1 MELINQRYEI
11 LNEVSEGQF
20 GVIYRARDLKYGK
33 INAVKI
39 FNTDKIDKKNL
50 EFFKDEFLKLKSIDL
65 PCVIKPIDYF
75 KIWNINNS
83 EFGGNYFFYTMEFL
97 EGSSLRDY
105 EFKSS
110 EEKKEIF
117 KKILFYLKYL
127 HSNNISHGDLSDSNI
142 FINNNKQIVFIDLMY
157 YGNINEDIEQ
167 YKKLTDKYNI
177 NLKYNTDAHI
187 NDHEFFKYF
196 NKRWIPSIFYNNKLK
211 TDILNKINSI
221 NKTGSKSSVINFKN
235 FDYDYFNLN
244 KDYLET
250 IYQINNYRIIN
261 VELSQKPFSFIFEI
275 AKYLKNCF
283 FYRDI
288 YKNNK
293 KEIDNI
299 VENKIYDDKS
309 KSFRIIKGIIKK
321 LLEEICFKKQVVI
334 ICEKYD
340 HIDEESRNLLKFIN
354 MKLKTSNL
362 TFIVNSKTDLDV
374 NIEDTYFNYYNIKI
388 NPTDNKYIKGNLK
401 KLQNLFFHKN
411 INNIINVLNKENY
424 SDIFT
429 VINHIKNYSQRN
441 KNKED
446 INLNKI
452 SIQKIVYSKNY
463 FIESHFNNDY
473 KKIFAY
479 ISLLNHPV
487 NVNFLK
493 KLFDKNIDNTINY
506 LINNNILKYYEKN
519 KIGFKNIKLIEFV
532 QKKIKKKSDFSD
544 ILNKIIVFY
553 DQNTNKLKYND
564 YISFLKILFY
574 AEKYGK
580 LSNVL
585 WYRFLNNPDFNSLMY
600 REALKNN
607 LIDIYNNLS
616 EDKNKYSSRFLIIL
630 YLGLSAY
637 VYRNDKEKIEKI
649 LLKAESIKI
658 KNTKLKFRIYASL
671 LGFYFDNNKYNIV
684 EKYFKKINKLKDK
697 LDEEDKILYYEREYL
712 YYRTQKK
719 YKLSSEKLKKLIKK
733 IYKKIDTYPNLY
745 LRSLNMLAINYN
757 NLNKYKRSIN
767 IFKTMVKKAKKLNN
781 SFYVYMG
788 TNNIGHNYYYQ
799 GNKNKARTYFKK
811 AVDYSLDTYIDD
823 FIVTAYNNY
832 GLTANIYKDNKKYL
846 LNGLEIAKKNDFNN
860 IRLLILFNLSRYLS
874 IDEFYKLMQNSFEI
888 IQNNFST
895 AYDFLRVYFLFLSIA
910 IPSMYKMN
918 DEKLLKKYYNFYKKK
933 KEKITK
939 EIKTRGFIDLIDILF
954 KRYLNN
960 FNKNDFFRKLLNASK
975 NVQKDLLIHFVETI
989 IDNFIF
995 LFKREEKL
1003 KLINVLLENYNS
1015 DEKPEEYYNL
1025 KIHKLIIEQNKNFDI
1040 NQISNLML
1048 KSYNMSYTNYLTYM
1062 NIAKELK
1069 NKNKPRYKKLLSI
1082 ILEKLNTE
1090 QKTCKND
1097 EYFKVSYWN
1106 NIFSILNENFDI
1118 NLINSKIE
1126 VMKKNNV
1133 NIINKFEE
1141 IYYMNLKNNSYLY
1154 KNILN
1159 FIIDQ
1164 TSHDRA
1170 VLFLRENDE
1179 FVKKN
1184 SAYSF
1189 KFLYKRDYNLYYDET
1204 IDNIESDIKK
1214 VDCTIESDRIIK
1226 EYVIVP
1232 LLDYNIYQRVA
1243 YEKGSKFSRSSS
1255 SSLPARK
1262 RDYLLGFIYLDK
1274 KNNTVYEGEDIAL
1287 KLIKI
1292 FLSENIKRN
1301 KEENK
1306 FMRDPLTK
1314 LYLRSIFMKKIREIV
1329 YEEGNKKS
1337 DKLSILMMDIDDF
1350 KEVNDIYGHQKGDE
1364 ILKSVGRI
1372 IINSLRTVD
1381 IAARYGGEEFI
1392 IALPDTGLE
1401 GAKIVANRILNK
1413 VKESKLMGNFRELTL
1428 SCGISIYPDDS
1439 RWFEEIIKRADSNL
1453 YKAKENGKDQF
1464 VYEIN

>member
-1 MELINQRYEI
+1 LKLINQRYKI

-20 GVIYRARDLKYGK
+20 GVIYRAKDLKYGK

-75 KIWNINNS
+75 KIWNIDNS
-83 EFGGNYFFYTMEFL
+83 EFGGDYFFYTMEFL
-97 EGSSLRDY
+97 EGASLRDY

-167 YKKLTDKYNI
+167 YEKLSDKYNI
-177 NLKYNTDAHI
+177 DLSYDTGMNID
-187 NDHEFFKYF
+187 DHDFFKYF
-196 NKRWIPSIFYNNKLK
+196 NKRWTPSIFYNNKLK

-221 NKTGSKSSVINFKN
+221 NKTSDKSSVINFKN

-283 FYRDI
+283 YYKDI
-288 YKNNK
+288 YENNK

-299 VENKIYDDKS
+299 VENEIYDDKS
-309 KSFRIIKGIIKK
+309 KNFRIIKGIIKK

-362 TFIVNSKTDLDV
+362 TFIVNSKIDLDV
-374 NIEDTYFNYYNIKI
+374 NIEGTYFNYYNIEI

-411 INNIINVLNKENY
+411 IDNIIDVLNKNNY

-429 VINHIKNYSQRN
+429 VINHIKIYSQRN
-441 KNKED
+441 KNKEN

-463 FIESHFNNDY
+463 FIESHFSNDY

-487 NVNFLK
+487 NIKFLK

-532 QKKIKKKSDFSD
+532 QKKIKKESDFSD
-544 ILNKIIVFY
+544 ILNKIIKFY
-553 DQNTNKLKYND
+553 DQNKNKIKYND

-574 AEKYGK
+574 KEKYGK

-585 WYRFLNNPDFNSLMY
+585 WDKFLNNPDFNSLMY
-600 REALKNN
+600 RESIKNN
-607 LIDIYNNLS
+607 LTEIYNKVS
-616 EDKNKYSSRFLIIL
+616 KDENKYNKRFLATL
-630 YLGLSAY
+630 YIGLSVY
-637 VYRNDKEKIEKI
+637 VYRNNKENMEKI
-649 LLKAESIKI
+649 LLKAEKLEIQDS
-658 KNTKLKFRIYASL
+658 KLKFNIYASL
-671 LGFYFDNNKYNIV
+671 LGFYFDNNKYKLV
-684 EKYFKKINKLKDK
+684 EKYFNKIRKLKDQ
-697 LDEEDKILYYEREYL
+697 LDEEDKILYYEREYI

-719 YKLSSEKLKKLIKK
+719 YELSSEKLKKLIKK

-767 IFKTMVKKAKKLNN
+767 ILKTMVKRAKQLNN
-781 SFYVYMG
+781 PFYVYMG

-799 GNKNKARTYFKK
+799 GNKNKARKYFKK
-811 AVDYSLDTYIDD
+811 AVYFSLDTYIDD

-846 LNGLEIAKKNDFNN
+846 LNGLKIAQKNDFDT
-860 IRLLILFNLSRYLS
+860 IRLLITFNLYRYLPF
-874 IDEFYKLMQNSFEI
+874 DEFYKLIQNSFDVI
-888 IQNNFST
+888 KKNFST
-895 AYDFLRVYFLFLSIA
+895 AYDFLRVYFLFLTMA

-918 DEKLLKKYYNFYKKK
+918 DENLLNKYYDFYKQNKD
-933 KEKITK
+933 KIIK
-939 EIKTRGFIDLIDILF
+939 EIKIRGFLDLIDILF
-954 KRYLNN
+954 KRYLKPFEN
-960 FNKNDFFRKLLNASK
+960 NDFFDKLLKAST

-989 IDNFIF
+989 LDNFIY
-995 LFKREEKL
+995 LFKNKNKL
-1003 KLINVLLENYNS
+1003 KLINVLLENYELDN
-1015 DEKPEEYYNL
+1015 KPEEYYNL
-1025 KIHKLIIEQNKNFDI
+1025 KIHKLIIKQKNNLDI
-1040 NQISNLML
+1040 NQLNNLMM
-1048 KSYNMSYTNYLTYM
+1048 KSYNMNYNNYLTYL

-1069 NKNKPRYKKLLSI
+1069 DNNNSAYNKLLSI
-1082 ILEKLNTE
+1082 IVEKLNTE
-1090 QKTCKND
+1090 QNTCKNN
-1097 EYFKVSYWN
+1097 EYFKTSYWKNILDNLKKNFNTKMIDSKIKIKQNN
-1106 NIFSILNENFDI
+1106 NI
-1118 NLINSKIE
+1118 
-1126 VMKKNNV
+1126 

-1159 FIIDQ
+1159 FIIQQ
-1164 TSHDRA
+1164 TSYDRA
-1170 VLFLRENDE
+1170 ILFLKENNK

-1184 SAYSF
+1184 KAYSF
-1189 KFLYKRDYNLYYDET
+1189 KFLYKRDYNLYYEET
-1204 IDNIESDIKK
+1204 IDNIESNIKK
-1214 VDCTIESDRIIK
+1214 IDCTIESDRIIK
-1226 EYVIVP
+1226 EYVIIP
-1232 LLDYNIYQRVA
+1232 LLDYNIYRRVA
-1243 YEKGSKFSRSSS
+1243 YEKGSKLSRSSS
-1255 SSLPARK
+1255 SSLPAKK

-1274 KNNTVYEGEDIAL
+1274 KNNTVYKGEDIAL

-1292 FLSENIKRN
+1292 FLSENVKRN

-1314 LYLRSIFMKKIREIV
+1314 LYLRSIFMKKIRDIV
-1329 YEEGNKKS
+1329 YEKNNKKS
-1337 DKLSILMMDIDDF
+1337 RKLSILMMDIDDF

-1364 ILKSVGRI
+1364 ILKSAARI
-1372 IINSLRTVD
+1372 IKNSLRTID

-1392 IALPDTGLE
+1392 IALPETDLD
-1401 GAKIVANRILNK
+1401 GAKIVANRILNR
-1413 VKESKLMGNFRELTL
+1413 VKNAKLMGNFRELTL